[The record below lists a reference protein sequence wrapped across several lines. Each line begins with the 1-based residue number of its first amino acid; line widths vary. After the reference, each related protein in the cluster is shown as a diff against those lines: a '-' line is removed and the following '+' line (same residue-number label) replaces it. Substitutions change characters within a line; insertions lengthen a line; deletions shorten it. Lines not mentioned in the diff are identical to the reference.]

1 MQTCVSLYKRAN
13 ESCADCR
20 STTSTGS
27 LRTMQ
32 VRRLLHLACLG
43 SLAQPAAC
51 CTLRAVG
58 HVKYLVMHLGRSA
71 LLLSA

>member
-1 MQTCVSLYKRAN
+1 
-13 ESCADCR
+13 
-20 STTSTGS
+20 
-27 LRTMQ
+27 MQ